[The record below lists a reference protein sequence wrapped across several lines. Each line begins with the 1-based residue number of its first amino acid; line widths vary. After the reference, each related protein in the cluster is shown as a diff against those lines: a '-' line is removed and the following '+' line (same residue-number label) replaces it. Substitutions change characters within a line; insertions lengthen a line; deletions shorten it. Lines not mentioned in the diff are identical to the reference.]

1 MTTLKTTW
9 HHIRRSPFQ
18 SLVAF
23 FIMFICF
30 FIISTLLLTSQG
42 MSLVLKYFETRPE
55 VTIYLN
61 DGLDKD
67 TVESLQK
74 ELASYPNIKEIRF
87 ISKEKAL
94 DIYKEQNQ
102 DNPLLTEM
110 VTASI
115 LPASFEISASNP
127 EILNQIAQNFSAK
140 SDMVDEIIYQ
150 KNMVETILVWTHFIR
165 KTGLI
170 IASSTLI
177 FTFFLVLII
186 IGMKITS
193 RKEEIRISRLLG
205 ASKYYVKKPFLLE
218 GLFYGLFG
226 SFFGAGLVFS
236 GAIYFRPTINGYF
249 SPIDFVPGNL
259 DFFALLLLAQ
269 IAFGIVIGYF
279 ASWIGVKRYIKY

>member
-18 SLVAF
+18 SLIAF
-23 FIMFICF
+23 LVMFICF
-30 FIISTLLLTSQG
+30 FTISTLLLTSQG

-55 VTIYLN
+55 VTIYLQ

-67 TVESLQK
+67 TVDSLQK
-74 ELASYPNIKEIRF
+74 ELSSYPDIKEIRF

-115 LPASFEISASNP
+115 LPASFEISATNP
-127 EILNQIAQNFSAK
+127 EVLNQIAQNFSSK
-140 SDMVDEIIYQ
+140 TNMVDEIIYQ
-150 KNMVETILVWTHFIR
+150 KNMVETILVWTRFIR
-165 KTGLI
+165 KTGII
-170 IASSTLI
+170 IASSTLV

-205 ASKYYVKKPFLLE
+205 ASKYYVKKSFLLE

-226 SFFGAGLVFS
+226 SLFGAGLVFC
-236 GAIYFRPTINGYF
+236 GTLYFRTRINSYF
-249 SPIDFVPGNL
+249 APIDFIPGNIG
-259 DFFALLLLAQ
+259 FFAILLLAQ
-269 IAFGIVIGYF
+269 ITFGITIGYL